1 MVKRKSLDDTDP
13 ECGKGIPFPIQTF
26 LWRQTSAF
34 LRPKLG
40 KQYEASCVSFE
51 RVLVENKLHGLSP
64 ALSEAI
70 QSISRWELVQAAL
83 PHVLHCT
90 AILLSNRNKL
100 GHQDKLGVAETKL
113 LHTLHWMLLEAAQ
126 ECNHE
131 PSLGHGWSGG
141 SSSSA
146 FLQPLGMGNQGSP
159 PGRVGQSCPG
169 SGTGSGSGVPRRSGS
184 LEEDEHARNKL
195 FHKSMA
201 TVELFVFLFAPLI
214 HRIKESDLTFRLASG
229 LVLWQPMWEHRQPDV
244 PAFSALIKPVR
255 NIVTAKRNSP
265 VNNQCSPCGSSNQGQ
280 MGFQVV
286 CETAQSDSSSP
297 GAGEQSCRRGN
308 SVERGGP
315 SRPQAPPHDKGVSKK
330 KTSAPV
336 GIPFSLAQRARYAT
350 YFDVAV
356 LRCLLQPHWT
366 EEGVHW
372 ALMFYL
378 QRLRQ
383 ILEERPERPP
393 EPLIPPLPR
402 PRSSSMVAATP
413 SLVNTHKTQDMSLK
427 SNEEAKSLSSET
439 FSKVSMTN
447 LRRPAVPDLSSDLGM
462 NLFKKF
468 KNRREDRE
476 RKGSIPFHHTGKKR
490 QRRMGVP
497 FLLHDDHLDVSPTR
511 STFSFG
517 SFSGVGDDRRAL
529 ERGGWQAT
537 IMGKF
542 TRRGSSDTAADA
554 DSLSVKHSHSH
565 HSLLRD
571 LPDHSNSHS
580 DNTVHAKGDVR
591 SQISTITMATFN
603 TTVAS
608 FNVGYAD
615 FFTEHM
621 KKLCNPVSIPEIP
634 TEPLACANLPRSFT
648 DSCINYSCLEE
659 GDSIEG
665 TNNFILKNGMLDL
678 TAILRALYAVL
689 THDISSRICDVS
701 LNIIDCLLQLGV
713 VPGMGKKLTKPKDKE
728 NDEMRLP
735 KEGANQSLGGA
746 QGGVSGGC
754 MGAAPGGGGG
764 DGGGGSGGSGGGSGG
779 SGGGSRDDVTENKK
793 KDGKDDGSLLS
804 THRLALTMLIKIV
817 KSLGCAYGCGEGH
830 RGLSGDRLRMQAQNC
845 LTNLYKLDKVQ
856 FRQTMRDYVNKD
868 SLNNIVDFLHAL
880 LGFCMEPVTDKYGS
894 AGERSRREKKRNLDK
909 AGFGNNFTTGDNK
922 SLAQNMEAVVVGCM
936 FKSLITRC
944 ASTTHEL
951 HSPENL
957 GLYCDIRQLV
967 QFIKE
972 SHGNVFRR
980 VALSALLDSAEKL
993 ATAKKPE
1000 EKEEIVIIKQTMPR
1014 RSEVGVSGEK
1024 GAQPSTAAD
1033 ECRSCI
1039 SSRPPQTPEHDDQ
1052 IPGALLGRKDFWR
1065 KMFKSQSA
1073 ASDTSSQSEQD
1084 TSECTTAH
1092 SGTTTDRRSRSRSRR
1107 ISLRKKLKL
1116 PIGNWLKRSSL
1127 SGLTDGV
1134 EDLLD
1139 ISSVDRLSFIRQSSK
1154 VKFTSNVKLSEVGGV
1169 EYGRDEEENFFKRL
1183 GKWRSGRRNPSKL
1196 HHTEEKDGPQGFQER
1211 LAASQE
1217 AMKNKN
1223 VVNLGAIRQG
1233 MKRFQFLLNCCEP
1246 GTIPDASILAAAL
1259 DLEAPV
1265 VARASL
1271 FLECA
1276 RFVHRCNRGNWPEWM
1291 KGHHVNITKRGLSR
1305 GRSPIVGNKRNQKLQ
1320 WNAAKHFCQWGDAIG
1335 TRLSELCHSDSESP
1349 ANILGFIYDE
1359 ETKRRMRKEDEEE
1372 DFLDDNTVNPTK
1384 CGCPFALKMAAC
1396 QLLLEITTFLRE
1408 TFPCLPRPRT
1418 EPQVDLD
1425 SGRLRL
1431 NPELGRHRYE
1441 RKISF
1446 AGILDDEDGHDSLNS
1461 SSHTLKSDTPSD
1473 EKKVQEPLAPI
1484 RKIRIGGSRLL
1495 QIKGARSFKVKKGG
1509 SLSSIRRAG
1518 SLKSTKMPRQDSES
1532 ENDEGLLSQSRD
1544 TVTDIGSPWSTSE
1557 PSIEPEGSGGTGGPE
1572 DNYHRNMSWLHIM
1585 ILLCNQQ
1592 SFICTHVEFC
1602 HPRCYQHHSRSCARL
1617 VRAVKLLYGETVDSL
1632 REDRAG
1638 NVSGRAKRNKEC
1650 SDKSSLRTPSMKRR
1664 PTDSNAD
1671 GKKDTG
1677 MLKYIRNQV
1686 MSLAP
1691 APLSLLI
1698 KAAPILTEDMYG
1710 DVQPA
1715 AWELLLSVDEHMA
1728 AAAAAMFL
1736 LCAVKVPDAVT
1747 EMMMA
1752 EFQHAEASQRIN
1764 SVFKFYTLW
1773 RFRYQVWPRME
1784 EGAQQIFK
1792 IPPPSINFT
1801 LPSPILGMPCV
1812 PMFDPPWVPSNTGSV
1827 QDPINEDNSKS
1838 FSARAVSRSHQR
1850 AEHILKNLQ
1859 QEEEKRRLGREAS
1872 IITAI
1877 PVAQEA
1883 CYEPTCGP
1891 PPEQEEEE
1899 EAVNLASRRMSV
1911 TPSCASS
1918 NSHRNYSFRRGS
1930 VWSVRSVAS
1939 AEDEENATE
1948 HTPTHHMLQPPQAV
1962 FPACICAA
1970 VLPIVHLMEDGEVRE
1985 DGVAVSAVAQQILW
1999 NCLIEDP
2006 ALVLRHFLEK
2016 LTVSN
2021 RQDELMYMLRKLL
2034 MNIGDLPAQ
2043 TSHILF
2049 NYLVGLIMYF
2059 VRTPCEWGMD
2069 AISATLTFLWEVVGY
2084 VEGLFFKDLKQTMK
2098 KEQCEVKL
2106 LVTASMPGTKTLVV
2120 HGQNE
2125 CDIPTQLPVH
2135 EDTQFEALLKECLE
2149 FFNIPEARSAHYF
2162 LMDKRWNLI
2171 HYSKTF
2177 VRDIYPFRRS
2187 VSPQLNLVHMLPEKG
2202 QELIQK
2208 QVFSRKLEEVGR
2220 VLFLISLT
2228 QNMPAVHKQSHV
2240 SLLQED
2246 LLRLPSFP
2254 RTAIDGEFS
2263 LFSEPQ
2269 GKELFGLDTLH
2280 KVLWIK
2286 LLEEMFLGMPSE
2298 YPWGDEIM
2306 LFLNVFNG
2314 ALLLHPEDSSLLR
2327 QYTATAINTAV
2338 HFNHLFSLSGYQW
2351 ILPTMLQ
2358 AYADYES
2365 NPLLRQGIEFCCRQF
2380 YILHRKPFILQLFA
2394 SVAPLLEFTTS
2405 TSTGLSKGVSAQCL
2419 FDLLV
2424 SLEGETLDA
2433 LDALELVKAEKP
2445 LRSLD
2450 FCYGNEDLAFS
2461 ITESIKL
2468 CVTVV
2473 AYAPESFRSL
2483 QMLMVLE
2490 ALVPCFLQKLK
2501 SNTMTMES
2509 ASAARDEIAAIA
2521 ALATSLQAL
2530 LYSSETLTRPMTAP
2544 QLSRCDQGHKG
2555 ATTANHAMSG
2565 GPNTSRLVSNIRDN
2579 LHLLEEG
2586 QGMPREELDERIAR
2600 EEFRRPRE
2608 SLLNIC
2614 TEFYKHC
2621 GPRLKILQ
2629 NVAGEPRVTAL
2640 ELLDIKSHM
2649 RLAEIA
2655 HALLKLAPYDTLTME
2670 SRGLRRYITEMLP
2683 ITDWSAETVRPALIL
2698 ILKRLDRMF
2707 NKIHKM
2713 PTLRCARPQALC
2725 TRSVAALRAL
2735 YSFTTVPLLW
2745 RNSGVKSSSCLPV
2758 SSLAGHATPW
2768 GVSLFLSPVSAAA
2781 SLGMCAP
2788 ACVCPSDLDVVCL
2801 RRTAKV
2807 VRLLLLALLIDVFVS
2822 SSVSAFTRQPIISF
2836 LPHLRSLINVC
2847 VNLVMGVVGPS
2858 SVADGLPLL
2867 HLSPYLSPPLPFS
2880 TAVVRLVALQIQ
2892 ALKDDF
2898 PLSHVISPFTNQE
2911 RREGMLLNLL
2921 IPFVLTVGSGSK
2933 GQSPGT
2939 QDSPHLEQP
2948 EHVQDQELHAGC
2960 LPAHCSTPGD
2970 QGKDLRR
2977 EGLAESTS
2985 QAAYLALKVVLVC
2998 FERQLGNQWYRLSLQ
3013 VKEMALRKVGG
3024 LAFWDFIDFIV
3035 RTRIPIFVLL
3045 RPYIQC
3051 KLLTQPADSQ
3061 EEITARHHIAD
3072 QLERRFI
3079 PRPLCKSSLFA
3090 EFNNELK
3097 ILKEAVHS
3105 GSAYQGKTSISTVG
3119 TSTSAYRLSLATMS
3133 RSNTGTGTVWE
3144 QESQPSRQP
3153 SQDTL
3158 SRTDEDEE
3166 PEQEENDSIS
3176 IPSVVSEHEAFLPR
3190 IISQRRFSS
3199 YATGNASAQSEPG
3212 TRSTMLPSQSEP
3224 NVLDESQGL
3233 EEGNLSR
3240 VASVQS
3246 EPGQQNLLLQP
3257 PLGRNR
3263 GLRQLR
3269 RPLLSIPKNEPRGAG
3284 RSGARLSA
3292 TRRSI
3297 QPKNKI
3303 LATHG
3308 GDQKRVVTF
3317 TETQQEA
3324 QTKPPVPA
3332 GADAQPEVRKASPAP
3347 PSTPPASSGASFSA
3361 TVKADLHSP
3370 SRKQLSISTE
3380 SKEKREQWSLRSS
3393 LSPRGSISR
3402 GSTPTPP
3409 SRSCSPVPPPHPI
3422 SRTCSPLPPPP
3433 LPILGIHPCANFPQQ
3448 GASSCSTPES
3458 PEDLDTTALLGRNTD
3473 TLLHISEDNGGTENP
3488 LLVPLLVPLLSPRHS
3503 PALPSRRSPLP
3514 LSPVDLDLDESHV

>member
-1 MVKRKSLDDTDP
+1 MVKRKSLDDNEQ

-90 AILLSNRNKL
+90 SILLSNRNKL

-113 LHTLHWMLLEAAQ
+113 LHTLHWMLLDAAQ

-146 FLQPLGMGNQGSP
+146 FLQPVGNQGSS
-159 PGRVGQSCPG
+159 PGGPG
-169 SGTGSGSGVPRRSGS
+169 SCSGSALGSSGPQHS
-184 LEEDEHARNKL
+184 SSLLEEDEHARTKL

-229 LVLWQPMWEHRQPDV
+229 LVIWQPMWEHRQPDI
-244 PAFSALIKPVR
+244 PAFTALIKPFR
-255 NIVTAKRNSP
+255 NIVMAKRNSP
-265 VNNQCSPCGSSNQGQ
+265 GNNQCSPCGSANPGPT
-280 MGFQVV
+280 GFQVV
-286 CETAQSDSSSP
+286 CEASQSDSSSP
-297 GAGEQSCRRGN
+297 ATGEQSCRRAN
-308 SVERGGP
+308 SVETGGP
-315 SRPQAPPHDKGVSKK
+315 SQQPIKGPSKK
-330 KTSAPV
+330 KTSAPAGLPV
-336 GIPFSLAQRARYAT
+336 SLAQRARYAT

-366 EEGVHW
+366 EEGMHW
-372 ALMFYL
+372 ALMYYL

-383 ILEERPERPP
+383 ILEERPEYIP
-393 EPLIPPLPR
+393 EPLVSPLPR

-427 SNEEAKSLSSET
+427 CNEEEKSLSTET
-439 FSKVSMTN
+439 FAKVSMTN
-447 LRRPAVPDLSSDLGM
+447 LRRQAVPDLSSDLGM
-462 NLFKKF
+462 NIFKKF

-476 RKGSIPFHHTGKKR
+476 RKGSIPFHPTGKKR
-490 QRRMGVP
+490 QRRIGVP
-497 FLLHDDHLDVSPTR
+497 FLLHEDHLDVSPTR

-517 SFSGVGDDRRAL
+517 SFSGLGDERRGLDRS
-529 ERGGWQAT
+529 GWQAT

-542 TRRGSSDTAADA
+542 TRRGSTDTAADA
-554 DSLSVKHSHSH
+554 DSLSAKHSHSH
-565 HSLLRD
+565 HSLIRET
-571 LPDHSNSHS
+571 PDHSNSHS
-580 DNTVHAKGDVR
+580 ETIVKEVR
-591 SQISTITMATFN
+591 SQISTITMAAFN

-621 KKLCNPVSIPEIP
+621 KKLCNPVAVPEIP
-634 TEPLACANLPRSFT
+634 VEPLACANLPRSFT

-659 GDSIEG
+659 GENIEG
-665 TNNFILKNGMLDL
+665 TNNFVLKNGMLDL
-678 TAILRALYAVL
+678 TAVLQALYAVL
-689 THDISSRICDVS
+689 SHDISSRVCDVA

-713 VPGMGKKLTKPKDKE
+713 VPGMGKKLSKPDNKE
-728 NDEMRLP
+728 NQEAQAKDPVGQGL
-735 KEGANQSLGGA
+735 GGGA
-746 QGGVSGGC
+746 QGGGSITGLGG
-754 MGAAPGGGGG
+754 GGNGGG
-764 DGGGGSGGSGGGSGG
+764 DGGGGGSGGGSGQG
-779 SGGGSRDDVTENKK
+779 SKDDVKNNKDNDK
-793 KDGKDDGSLLS
+793 KEDGSIIS

-845 LTNLYKLDKVQ
+845 LTSLYKLDKLQ
-856 FRQTMRDYVNKD
+856 FRQTMREYVSKD

-880 LGFCMEPVTDKYGS
+880 LGFCMEPITDKNGS
-894 AGERSRREKKRNLDK
+894 AGERSRRAKKRNIDK
-909 AGFGNNFTTGDNK
+909 AGFGNNFATGDNK

-951 HSPENL
+951 HSSENL

-972 SHGNVFRR
+972 AHGNVFRR
-980 VALSALLDSAEKL
+980 VALSALLDSAEKV
-993 ATAKKPE
+993 TTTKKPE
-1000 EKEEIVIIKQTMPR
+1000 EREEPKLPGPK

-1024 GAQPSTAAD
+1024 GQVSNAAD
-1033 ECRSCI
+1033 ECRSYI
-1039 SSRPPQTPEHDDQ
+1039 SSRPPQTPEHEEPV
-1052 IPGALLGRKDFWR
+1052 PGTLLGRKDFWR

-1092 SGTTTDRRSRSRSRR
+1092 SGTTTERRSRSRSRR

-1154 VKFTSNVKLSEVGGV
+1154 VKFTSAVKLAEGV
-1169 EYGRDEEENFFKRL
+1169 AAGPEYGREEEENFFKRL

-1196 HHTEEKDGPQGFQER
+1196 HHTEEKDGPHGFQEC

-1291 KGHHVNITKRGLSR
+1291 KGHHVNITKKGLSR

-1320 WNAAKHFCQWGDAIG
+1320 WNAAKHFCQWGDAIS
-1335 TRLSELCHSDSESP
+1335 TRLTELCHLDSESP
-1349 ANILGFIYDE
+1349 ANILGYIYNED
-1359 ETKRRMRKEDEEE
+1359 TKRRMRKEDEEE
-1372 DFLDDNTVNPTK
+1372 DYLEDNTVNPTK

-1418 EPQVDLD
+1418 EPLVDLD
-1425 SGRLRL
+1425 SCRLRL
-1431 NPELGRHRYE
+1431 DPEFGRHRYE

-1461 SSHTLKSDTPSD
+1461 SSHTLKSDITCE
-1473 EKKVQEPLAPI
+1473 EKKPPEPQAPI

-1495 QIKGARSFKVKKGG
+1495 QIKGARSFRVKKGG

-1518 SLKSTKMPRQDSES
+1518 SLKSTKLTRQDSES
-1532 ENDEGLLSQSRD
+1532 ENEDGLLSQTQSRD
-1544 TVTDIGSPWSTSE
+1544 TVTDIGSPFSTSE
-1557 PSIEPEGSGGTGGPE
+1557 PSIEPEGHSSGGAE
-1572 DNYHRNMSWLHIM
+1572 DNYHRNMSWLQIM
-1585 ILLCNQQ
+1585 ILLCSQQ
-1592 SFICTHVEFC
+1592 SFICTHIDFC
-1602 HPRCYQHHSRSCARL
+1602 HPHCYQHHSRSCARL
-1617 VRAVKLLYGETVDSL
+1617 VRAIKLVYGETVDSL
-1632 REDRAG
+1632 REDSASSG
-1638 NVSGRAKRNKEC
+1638 IIGGRAKKNKEC
-1650 SDKSSLRTPSMKRR
+1650 SDKSCLRTPSVKRR
-1664 PTDSNAD
+1664 PTDSNME

-1686 MSLAP
+1686 MSLSP

-1698 KAAPILTEDMYG
+1698 KAAPILTDDMYG
-1710 DVQPA
+1710 DIQPA

-1736 LCAVKVPDAVT
+1736 LCAVKIPDAVT

-1752 EFQHAEASQRIN
+1752 EFQHQEACQRIN
-1764 SVFKFYTLW
+1764 SVLKFYTLW

-1812 PMFDPPWVPSNTGSV
+1812 PIFDPPWVPQNTGSV
-1827 QDPINEDNSKS
+1827 QDPINEDQSKS

-1877 PVAQEA
+1877 PMAQEA
-1883 CYEPTCGP
+1883 CYEPTCSP

-1899 EAVNLASRRMSV
+1899 EVVNLASRRLSV
-1911 TPSCASS
+1911 SPSCASS

-1930 VWSVRSVAS
+1930 LWSVRSLAS
-1939 AEDEENATE
+1939 ADDEENTAD
-1948 HTPTHHMLQPPQAV
+1948 HTPTHHMIQPPQAV

-1970 VLPIVHLMEDGEVRE
+1970 VLPIVHLMEDGDVRE

-2034 MNIGDLPAQ
+2034 LNIGDLPAQ

-2171 HYSKTF
+2171 HYSKTY

-2228 QNMPAVHKQSHV
+2228 QHMPAIHKQSHV

-2254 RTAIDGEFS
+2254 RTAIDAEFS
-2263 LFSEPQ
+2263 LFNEPQ

-2280 KVLWIK
+2280 KLLWIK

-2298 YPWGDEIM
+2298 YPWGDEMM

-2358 AYADYES
+2358 VYADYES

-2424 SLEGETLDA
+2424 SLEGETQDA

-2461 ITESIKL
+2461 ISEAIKL

-2501 SNTMTMES
+2501 SNTATMES

-2544 QLSRCDQGHKG
+2544 QMSRCDQGHKG

-2565 GPNTSRLVSNIRDN
+2565 GVNTRDN

-2586 QGMPREELDERIAR
+2586 QGMPREELDERLAR

-2670 SRGLRRYITEMLP
+2670 SRGLRRYIMEMLP
-2683 ITDWSAETVRPALIL
+2683 ITDWSSEAVRPALIL

-2725 TRSVAALRAL
+2725 SRRQVEWEAA
-2735 YSFTTVPLLW
+2735 
-2745 RNSGVKSSSCLPV
+2745 
-2758 SSLAGHATPW
+2758 SSLIEGI
-2768 GVSLFLSPVSAAA
+2768 
-2781 SLGMCAP
+2781 
-2788 ACVCPSDLDVVCL
+2788 CL
-2801 RRTAKV
+2801 T
-2807 VRLLLLALLIDVFVS
+2807 LQ
-2822 SSVSAFTRQPIISF
+2822 RQPIISF

-2892 ALKDDF
+2892 ALKEDF

-2933 GQSPGT
+2933 
-2939 QDSPHLEQP
+2939 DSPHLEQP
-2948 EHVQDQELHAGC
+2948 EIFLLLQTVINILLPPRIISTSRTKNFMLDAS
-2960 LPAHCSTPGD
+2960 PAHCSTPGD
-2970 QGKDLRR
+2970 TGKDLRR

-2998 FERQLGNQWYRLSLQ
+2998 FERSLGNQWYRLSLQ
-3013 VKEMALRKVGG
+3013 VKEMAVRKVGG

-3045 RPYIQC
+3045 RPFIQC

-3144 QESQPSRQP
+3144 QDSQPSRQP

-3158 SRTDEDEE
+3158 SRTDEDD
-3166 PEQEENDSIS
+3166 EENDSMS
-3176 IPSVVSEHEAFLPR
+3176 IPSVVSEHEASLPR
-3190 IISQRRFSS
+3190 AISERRFSS
-3199 YATGNASAQSEPG
+3199 HATGLATSQSEGPR
-3212 TRSTMLPSQSEP
+3212 TTMLPSHSEP

-3233 EEGNLSR
+3233 LQEGNLSR

-3246 EPGQQNLLLQP
+3246 EPGQQNLLMQP
-3257 PLGRNR
+3257 PLGRKR

-3269 RPLLSIPKNEPRGAG
+3269 RPLLSIPKTEPRG
-3284 RSGARLSA
+3284 RSGARLST

-3297 QPKNKI
+3297 QPKNKP
-3303 LATHG
+3303 LETLLDCEAH
-3308 GDQKRVVTF
+3308 GDQKRSVTF
-3317 TETQQEA
+3317 TEHQGPQA
-3324 QTKPPVPA
+3324 SAGVNKPPT
-3332 GADAQPEVRKASPAP
+3332 
-3347 PSTPPASSGASFSA
+3347 PSTFNPPPESSRESPGPSRSPTLEVPSSSSSSSSSA
-3361 TVKADLHSP
+3361 TITADLHRP
-3370 SRKQLSISTE
+3370 IITQVPQALS
-3380 SKEKREQWSLRSS
+3380 SKEKREQWGLRSS
-3393 LSPRGSISR
+3393 LSPPPCASR
-3402 GSTPTPP
+3402 PTTPSLP
-3409 SRSCSPVPPPHPI
+3409 
-3422 SRTCSPLPPPP
+3422 SRTCSPMSLSRNCSPLPLSRTSSPLPPALPILASAPAPGPPLAPPLPPTPLLVPPP
-3433 LPILGIHPCANFPQQ
+3433 LG
-3448 GASSCSTPES
+3448 SSRIRES
-3458 PEDLDTTALLGRNTD
+3458 PQDEDTTALLPRSD
-3473 TLLHISEDNGGTENP
+3473 ALLHLGEDGGTENP
-3488 LLVPLLVPLLSPRHS
+3488 LLAPLLPPPSPRRS
-3503 PALPSRRSPLP
+3503 PRRLPLP

>member
-1 MVKRKSLDDTDP
+1 MVKRKSLDDSDQ
-13 ECGKGIPFPIQTF
+13 ENCRGVPFPIQTF

-64 ALSEAI
+64 ALTEAI

-126 ECNHE
+126 ECHQE
-131 PSLGHGWSGG
+131 PGLGHGWSGG
-141 SSSSA
+141 SSGSSSA
-146 FLQPLGMGNQGSP
+146 YLQPMGNQGLTDHN
-159 PGRVGQSCPG
+159 G
-169 SGTGSGSGVPRRSGS
+169 STT
-184 LEEDEHARNKL
+184 EENEYARAKL
-195 FHKSMA
+195 YHKNMA

-214 HRIKESDLTFRLASG
+214 NRIKESDLTFRLAGG
-229 LVLWQPMWEHRQPDV
+229 LVIWQPMWEHRQPDV
-244 PAFSALIKPVR
+244 PAFSALVKPMR
-255 NIVTAKRNSP
+255 NIVTGQISCINII
-265 VNNQCSPCGSSNQGQ
+265 VQLGSCDFLFYL
-280 MGFQVV
+280 GFQVV
-286 CETAQSDSSSP
+286 CESDQPDSPSPSVTGQS
-297 GAGEQSCRRGN
+297 GAC
-308 SVERGGP
+308 
-315 SRPQAPPHDKGVSKK
+315 
-330 KTSAPV
+330 T
-336 GIPFSLAQRARYAT
+336 RYAT

-356 LRCLLQPHWT
+356 LRCLMQPHWT

-372 ALMFYL
+372 ALIYYL

-383 ILEERPERPP
+383 ILQEKPERPP

-413 SLVNTHKTQDMSLK
+413 SLVNTHKTQDMTLK
-427 SNEEAKSLSSET
+427 CNEESRSLSSET
-439 FSKVSMTN
+439 FSKVSVTN
-447 LRRPAVPDLSSDLGM
+447 LRRPAVPDLSIEMGM
-462 NLFKKF
+462 NIFKKF

-497 FLLHDDHLDVSPTR
+497 FLMHEDHLDVSPTR

-517 SFSGVGDDRRAL
+517 SFSGLGDDRRTL
-529 ERGGWQAT
+529 DRGGWPST
-537 IMGKF
+537 IMGKL
-542 TRRGSSDTAADA
+542 TRRGSSDTAGDV
-554 DSLSVKHSHSH
+554 DSLGAKHFHSH
-565 HSLLRD
+565 HN
-571 LPDHSNSHS
+571 LPEHSNSHS
-580 DNTVHAKGDVR
+580 DNTIKEVR

-608 FNVGYAD
+608 FNVGYTD
-615 FFTEHM
+615 FFTEHI
-621 KKLCNPVSIPEIP
+621 KKLCNPIPIPEMP
-634 TEPLACANLPRSFT
+634 CEPLACSNLPRSLT
-648 DSCINYSCLEE
+648 DSCINYTSLE
-659 GDSIEG
+659 DRDTIEG

-678 TAILRALYAVL
+678 MAVLRALYSVL
-689 THDISSRICDVS
+689 THDISSRICDVA
-701 LNIIDCLLQLGV
+701 LNIIECLLQLGV
-713 VPGMGKKLTKPKDKE
+713 VPSVIKKAPKPEDKE
-728 NDEMRLP
+728 VERP
-735 KEGANQSLGGA
+735 KEGASQSVGGA
-746 QGGVSGGC
+746 QGEAAGGT
-754 MGAAPGGGGG
+754 GAAPNGGGGG
-764 DGGGGSGGSGGGSGG
+764 DGGGGGG
-779 SGGGSRDDVTENKK
+779 ENT
-793 KDGKDDGSLLS
+793 SLS

-830 RGLSGDRLRMQAQNC
+830 RGLSGDRLRMQVNICAQNC
-845 LTNLYKLDKVQ
+845 LTTLYKLDKVQ
-856 FRQTMRDYVNKD
+856 FRQTMKEYVNKD

-880 LGFCMEPVTDKYGS
+880 LGFCMEPITD
-894 AGERSRREKKRNLDK
+894 NK
-909 AGFGNNFTTGDNK
+909 AGFGNNFTTGGDK
-922 SLAQNMEAVVVGCM
+922 SLVHSMETVVVGCM

-951 HSPENL
+951 HSSENL

-993 ATAKKPE
+993 NTTKKTD
-1000 EKEEIVIIKQTMPR
+1000 EKEETKPSSTSMLICVYLFLSI
-1014 RSEVGVSGEK
+1014 SEE
-1024 GAQPSTAAD
+1024 
-1033 ECRSCI
+1033 
-1039 SSRPPQTPEHDDQ
+1039 Q

-1127 SGLTDGV
+1127 SGLADGV

-1154 VKFTSNVKLSEVGGV
+1154 VKFTSAVKLSEGSAI
-1169 EYGRDEEENFFKRL
+1169 EYGREEEENFFKRL
-1183 GKWRSGRRNPSKL
+1183 GC
-1196 HHTEEKDGPQGFQER
+1196 HGFQER

-1223 VVNLGAIRQG
+1223 IVNLGAIRQG

-1305 GRSPIVGNKRNQKLQ
+1305 GRSPVAGNKRNTKLQ
-1320 WNAAKHFCQWGDAIG
+1320 WNAAKHFYQWGDAIG
-1335 TRLSELCHSDSESP
+1335 TRLSEICHSDTESP

-1359 ETKRRMRKEDEEE
+1359 ESKRRAKKEDEEE
-1372 DFLDDNTVNPTK
+1372 DYLDDNTVNPTK
-1384 CGCPFALKMAAC
+1384 CGCPFSLKMAAC

-1418 EPQVDLD
+1418 EPLVDLE
-1425 SGRLRL
+1425 SCRLRL
-1431 NPELGRHRYE
+1431 DPELGRHRYE

-1446 AGILDDEDGHDSLNS
+1446 AGILDDEDGHDDSLNS
-1461 SSHTLKSDTPSD
+1461 SSHTLKSDTGCE
-1473 EKKVQEPLAPI
+1473 EKKSS
-1484 RKIRIGGSRLL
+1484 KIRIGGSRLL
-1495 QIKGARSFKVKKGG
+1495 QIKGARSFRVKKGG

-1518 SLKSTKMPRQDSES
+1518 SLKGTKMSRQDSES
-1532 ENDEGLLSQSRD
+1532 ENDAESERLLSQSRD
-1544 TVTDIGSPWSTSE
+1544 TVTDIGSPWSASE
-1557 PSIEPEGSGGTGGPE
+1557 PSIEPEGPGSTGGVE

-1592 SFICTHVEFC
+1592 SFICTHVDFC

-1617 VRAVKLLYGETVDSL
+1617 VRAIKLLYGETVDSL
-1632 REDRAG
+1632 KENSTTG
-1638 NVSGRAKRNKEC
+1638 NISGRAKKSKEC
-1650 SDKSSLRTPSMKRR
+1650 SDKSCLRTPSMKRR
-1664 PTDSNAD
+1664 PTDSSAE

-1686 MSLAP
+1686 MSLSP

-1698 KAAPILTEDMYG
+1698 KAAPILTDDMYG
-1710 DVQPA
+1710 DILPA

-1728 AAAAAMFL
+1728 AAAAALFL
-1736 LCAVKVPDAVT
+1736 LCAVKVPDGVT

-1752 EFQHAEASQRIN
+1752 EFQHQEACQRIN
-1764 SVFKFYTLW
+1764 SILKFYTVW

-1812 PMFDPPWVPSNTGSV
+1812 PIFDPPWVPVNAGTVPDAIS
-1827 QDPINEDNSKS
+1827 EDQFKS

-1850 AEHILKNLQ
+1850 AEHILKNMQ

-1877 PVAQEA
+1877 PIAQEA
-1883 CYEPTCGP
+1883 CYEPTCSP

-1899 EAVNLASRRMSV
+1899 DVVNLTSRRLSV
-1911 TPSCASS
+1911 SPSCASS

-1930 VWSVRSVAS
+1930 VWSVRSVVS
-1939 AEDEENATE
+1939 AEDDENTTE
-1948 HTPTHHMLQPPQAV
+1948 LTPTHHMLQPPQSV
-1962 FPACICAA
+1962 FPPCICAA

-1985 DGVAVSAVAQQILW
+1985 DGVAVCAVAQQVLW

-2034 MNIGDLPAQ
+2034 LNIGDLPAQ

-2069 AISATLTFLWEVVGY
+2069 AISATLTFLWEIVGY

-2149 FFNIPEARSAHYF
+2149 FFNIPEARSANYF

-2171 HYSKTF
+2171 HYAKTY

-2208 QVFSRKLEEVGR
+2208 QVFSRKLEEIGR
-2220 VLFLISLT
+2220 VLFIISLT
-2228 QNMPAVHKQSHV
+2228 QRMPAMHKQSHV
-2240 SLLQED
+2240 SMLQED

-2254 RTAIDGEFS
+2254 RSAIDAEFT
-2263 LFSEPQ
+2263 LFNEPL

-2314 ALLLHPEDSSLLR
+2314 ALLLHPEDSALLR
-2327 QYTATAINTAV
+2327 QYSATAINTAV

-2358 AYADYES
+2358 TYADYES
-2365 NPLLRQGIEFCCRQF
+2365 NPLLRRGIEFCCRQF

-2394 SVAPLLEFTTS
+2394 SVAPLLEFTTR
-2405 TSTGLSKGVSAQCL
+2405 TSTGLSKGVSSQCL

-2424 SLEGETLDA
+2424 SLEGETADS

-2461 ITESIKL
+2461 ISEAIKL

-2473 AYAPESFRSL
+2473 AYAPESYRSL

-2490 ALVPCFLQKLK
+2490 ALVPCYLQKMK
-2501 SNTMTMES
+2501 GNTQTLES

-2530 LYSSETLTRPMTAP
+2530 LYSVEALTRPMTAP
-2544 QLSRCDQGHKG
+2544 QMSRCDQGHKG
-2555 ATTANHAMSG
+2555 ATTANHTMSG
-2565 GPNTSRLVSNIRDN
+2565 GPNTRSGDN

-2586 QGMPREELDERIAR
+2586 QGILREELDERITR

-2655 HALLKLAPYDTLTME
+2655 HSLLKLAPYDTLTME

-2683 ITDWSAETVRPALIL
+2683 ITDWSAEAIRPALIL

-2713 PTLRCARPQALC
+2713 PTLRRQ
-2725 TRSVAALRAL
+2725 VEWEAA
-2735 YSFTTVPLLW
+2735 
-2745 RNSGVKSSSCLPV
+2745 
-2758 SSLAGHATPW
+2758 SSLIEGI
-2768 GVSLFLSPVSAAA
+2768 
-2781 SLGMCAP
+2781 
-2788 ACVCPSDLDVVCL
+2788 CL
-2801 RRTAKV
+2801 T
-2807 VRLLLLALLIDVFVS
+2807 LH
-2822 SSVSAFTRQPIISF
+2822 RQPIISF

-2880 TAVVRLVALQIQ
+2880 TAVVRLVAMQIQ

-2933 GQSPGT
+2933 
-2939 QDSPHLEQP
+2939 DSPHLEQP
-2948 EHVQDQELHAGC
+2948 EVFLLLQTVINILLPPRIISTSRSKNFVLDAS
-2960 LPAHCSTPGD
+2960 PAHCSTPGD
-2970 QGKDLRR
+2970 TGKDLRR

-2998 FERQLGNQWYRLSLQ
+2998 FERQLGNQWYKLSLQ

-3035 RTRIPIFVLL
+3035 RTRIPIFILL
-3045 RPYIQC
+3045 RPFIQC
-3051 KLLTQPADSQ
+3051 KLLTQPAESQ
-3061 EEITARHHIAD
+3061 EEITARHHIAE

-3079 PRPLCKSSLFA
+3079 PRSLCKSSLFA
-3090 EFNNELK
+3090 EFSNELK

-3158 SRTDEDEE
+3158 SRTDEEE
-3166 PEQEENDSIS
+3166 EENDSIS
-3176 IPSVVSEHEAFLPR
+3176 VPSVVSEHEAFLPR
-3190 IISQRRFSS
+3190 LISQRRFSS
-3199 YATGNASAQSEPG
+3199 HATGSAATQPEPG
-3212 TRSTMLPSQSEP
+3212 MSTMLPSHSEP
-3224 NVLDESQGL
+3224 NVLDESQGLL

-3246 EPGQQNLLLQP
+3246 EPGQQNLLIQP
-3257 PLGRNR
+3257 PLGRKR

-3269 RPLLSIPKNEPRGAG
+3269 RPLLSIQRVQDESRG
-3284 RSGARLSA
+3284 RQGARLST
-3292 TRRSI
+3292 TRRTI
-3297 QPKNKI
+3297 QPK
-3303 LATHG
+3303 THS
-3308 GDQKRVVTF
+3308 DQKRSVTF
-3317 TETQQEA
+3317 TETQQEL
-3324 QTKPPVPA
+3324 A
-3332 GADAQPEVRKASPAP
+3332 GRSPTAT
-3347 PSTPPASSGASFSA
+3347 PSTSSSLPGVTEVGKLSHAPSA
-3361 TVKADLHSP
+3361 TSESSSP
-3370 SRKQLSISTE
+3370 SIKTTHST
-3380 SKEKREQWSLRSS
+3380 
-3393 LSPRGSISR
+3393 SR
-3402 GSTPTPP
+3402 A
-3409 SRSCSPVPPPHPI
+3409 
-3422 SRTCSPLPPPP
+3422 CSPLPPP
-3433 LPILGIHPCANFPQQ
+3433 LPIL
-3448 GASSCSTPES
+3448 STPSRLAPTQIRES
-3458 PEDLDTTALLGRNTD
+3458 PEDEETTGLLQNTD
-3473 TLLHISEDNGGTENP
+3473 TSPSVGEDRGTENP
-3488 LLVPLLVPLLSPRHS
+3488 LLTSLLTPH
-3503 PALPSRRSPLP
+3503 ALSPLP

>member
-1 MVKRKSLDDTDP
+1 MVKRKSLDDNEP

-90 AILLSNRNKL
+90 SILLSNRNRL

-113 LHTLHWMLLEAAQ
+113 LHTLHWMLLDAAQ

-146 FLQPLGMGNQGSP
+146 FLQPVGNQGSS
-159 PGRVGQSCPG
+159 PGAPG
-169 SGTGSGSGVPRRSGS
+169 SCSGSVLGGSGPQHSGS
-184 LEEDEHARNKL
+184 LLEEDEHARTKL

-201 TVELFVFLFAPLI
+201 TVELFVFLYAPLI

-229 LVLWQPMWEHRQPDV
+229 LVIWQPMWEHRQPDI
-244 PAFSALIKPVR
+244 PAFTALIKPVR
-255 NIVTAKRNSP
+255 NVVTAKRNSP
-265 VNNQCSPCGSSNQGQ
+265 VNNQCSPCGSGNPGP

-286 CETAQSDSSSP
+286 CEATQSDSSSP
-297 GAGEQSCRRGN
+297 AAGERRCRRGN
-308 SVERGGP
+308 SVEKGGP
-315 SRPQAPPHDKGVSKK
+315 SQQPPPGKGPSKK
-330 KTSAPV
+330 KTSAPA
-336 GIPFSLAQRARYAT
+336 GLPTSLAQRARYAT

-372 ALMFYL
+372 ALMYYL

-383 ILEERPERPP
+383 ILEERPERTP
-393 EPLIPPLPR
+393 EPLVTPLPR

-427 SNEEAKSLSSET
+427 CNEEEKSLSTET
-439 FSKVSMTN
+439 FTKVSLTN
-447 LRRPAVPDLSSDLGM
+447 LRRQAVPDLSSDLGM
-462 NLFKKF
+462 NIFKKF

-476 RKGSIPFHHTGKKR
+476 RKGSIPFHYTGKKR
-490 QRRMGVP
+490 QRRMGIP
-497 FLLHDDHLDVSPTR
+497 FLLHEDHLDVSPTR

-517 SFSGVGDDRRAL
+517 SFSGLGDDRRAL

-537 IMGKF
+537 IMGRQSETVHNHNRLHVPSLQYCLLSPKLPLGKF
-542 TRRGSSDTAADA
+542 TRRGSTDTAADA
-554 DSLSVKHSHSH
+554 DSLSAKHSHSH

-571 LPDHSNSHS
+571 IPDHSNSHS
-580 DNTVHAKGDVR
+580 DNTVREVR
-591 SQISTITMATFN
+591 SQISTITMAAFN

-621 KKLCNPVSIPEIP
+621 KKLCNPVTVPEIP
-634 TEPLACANLPRSFT
+634 AEPLACANLPRSFT
-648 DSCINYSCLEE
+648 DSCINYSFLEE
-659 GDSIEG
+659 GENIEG
-665 TNNFILKNGMLDL
+665 TNNFVLKNGMLDL
-678 TAILRALYAVL
+678 TAVLRALYAVL
-689 THDISSRICDVS
+689 SHDISSRICDVS
-701 LNIIDCLLQLGV
+701 LNIIDFLLQLGV
-713 VPGMGKKLTKPKDKE
+713 VPGMGKKLSKPDNKE
-728 NDEMRLP
+728 NQEARVKDTAAQGL
-735 KEGANQSLGGA
+735 GGGA
-746 QGGVSGGC
+746 QGSGAVP
-754 MGAAPGGGGG
+754 GAGAGGGG
-764 DGGGGSGGSGGGSGG
+764 DGGGGGGGGGGGSGGGSGQGSKDDVKNNKDNDKKEEG
-779 SGGGSRDDVTENKK
+779 SGF
-793 KDGKDDGSLLS
+793 S
-804 THRLALTMLIKIV
+804 TPRLALTMLIKIV

-845 LTNLYKLDKVQ
+845 LTSLYKLDKVQ
-856 FRQTMRDYVNKD
+856 FRQTMREYVNKD

-880 LGFCMEPVTDKYGS
+880 LGFCMEPITD
-894 AGERSRREKKRNLDK
+894 NK

-922 SLAQNMEAVVVGCM
+922 SVAQTMEAVVVGCM

-972 SHGNVFRR
+972 AHGNVFRR
-980 VALSALLDSAEKL
+980 VALSALLDSAEKV
-993 ATAKKPE
+993 ATTKKPE
-1000 EKEEIVIIKQTMPR
+1000 EKEETKQPGPR
-1014 RSEVGVSGEK
+1014 RSEAGVSGEK
-1024 GAQPSTAAD
+1024 GQVSSAAD
-1033 ECRSCI
+1033 ECRSYI
-1039 SSRPPQTPEHDDQ
+1039 SSRPPQTPEHDEQ

-1154 VKFTSNVKLSEVGGV
+1154 VKFTSAVKLSEGGV
-1169 EYGRDEEENFFKRL
+1169 AEPEYARDEEENFFKRL
-1183 GKWRSGRRNPSKL
+1183 GP
-1196 HHTEEKDGPQGFQER
+1196 HGFQER

-1349 ANILGFIYDE
+1349 ANILGYIFDE

-1372 DFLDDNTVNPTK
+1372 DYLDDNTVNPTK

-1408 TFPCLPRPRT
+1408 TFPCLPRPRA
-1418 EPQVDLD
+1418 EPLVDLD
-1425 SGRLRL
+1425 SCRMRLD
-1431 NPELGRHRYE
+1431 PDHGRHRYE

-1461 SSHTLKSDTPSD
+1461 SSHTLKSDTTCE
-1473 EKKVQEPLAPI
+1473 EKKPQEVQAPI

-1495 QIKGARSFKVKKGG
+1495 QIKGARSFRIKKGG

-1532 ENDEGLLSQSRD
+1532 ENEEGLLSQTQSRD
-1544 TVTDIGSPWSTSE
+1544 TVTDIGSPFSTSE
-1557 PSIEPEGSGGTGGPE
+1557 PSIEPEGQGSGGAE

-1592 SFICTHVEFC
+1592 SFICTHIDFC

-1617 VRAVKLLYGETVDSL
+1617 VRAIKLVYGETVDSL
-1632 REDRAG
+1632 REDSASSG
-1638 NVSGRAKRNKEC
+1638 NIGARAKKSKEC
-1650 SDKSSLRTPSMKRR
+1650 SDKSCLRTPSMKRR
-1664 PTDSNAD
+1664 PNDTNTE

-1677 MLKYIRNQV
+1677 MLKYIRTQV
-1686 MSLAP
+1686 MSLSP

-1698 KAAPILTEDMYG
+1698 KAAPILTDDMYG
-1710 DVQPA
+1710 DIQPA

-1752 EFQHAEASQRIN
+1752 EFQHQEACQRIN
-1764 SVFKFYTLW
+1764 SILKFYTLW

-1812 PMFDPPWVPSNTGSV
+1812 PIFDPPWVPQNTGSV
-1827 QDPINEDNSKS
+1827 QDPINEDQSKS

-1877 PVAQEA
+1877 PVAQES
-1883 CYEPTCGP
+1883 CYEPTCSP
-1891 PPEQEEEE
+1891 PPEQEEEAE
-1899 EAVNLASRRMSV
+1899 EVVNLASRRLSV
-1911 TPSCASS
+1911 SPSCASS

-1930 VWSVRSVAS
+1930 VWSVRSLAS
-1939 AEDEENATE
+1939 AEDEENTTE

-2034 MNIGDLPAQ
+2034 LNIGDLPAQ

-2171 HYSKTF
+2171 HYSKTY

-2228 QNMPAVHKQSHV
+2228 QHMPAVHKQSHV

-2254 RTAIDGEFS
+2254 RTAIDAEFS
-2263 LFSEPQ
+2263 LVNEPQ

-2298 YPWGDEIM
+2298 YPWGDEMM

-2314 ALLLHPEDSSLLR
+2314 ALLLHPEDSALLR

-2358 AYADYES
+2358 VYADYES
-2365 NPLLRQGIEFCCRQF
+2365 DPLLRQGIEFCCRQF
-2380 YILHRKPFILQLFA
+2380 YILHRKPFTLQLFA

-2424 SLEGETLDA
+2424 SLEGETQDA

-2461 ITESIKL
+2461 ISEAIKL

-2490 ALVPCFLQKLK
+2490 ALVPCHLQKLK
-2501 SNTMTMES
+2501 SNTITMES

-2544 QLSRCDQGHKG
+2544 QMSRCDQGHKG
-2555 ATTANHAMSG
+2555 GTTANHAMSG
-2565 GPNTSRLVSNIRDN
+2565 GVNTRDN

-2586 QGMPREELDERIAR
+2586 QGMPREELDERNAR

-2670 SRGLRRYITEMLP
+2670 SRGLRRYIMEMLP
-2683 ITDWSAETVRPALIL
+2683 ITDWSSEAVRPALIL

-2725 TRSVAALRAL
+2725 TRRQVE
-2735 YSFTTVPLLW
+2735 W
-2745 RNSGVKSSSCLPV
+2745 E
-2758 SSLAGHATPW
+2758 
-2768 GVSLFLSPVSAAA
+2768 AA
-2781 SLGMCAP
+2781 SNLIEGI
-2788 ACVCPSDLDVVCL
+2788 CL
-2801 RRTAKV
+2801 T
-2807 VRLLLLALLIDVFVS
+2807 LQ
-2822 SSVSAFTRQPIISF
+2822 RQPIISF

-2892 ALKDDF
+2892 ALKEDF

-2933 GQSPGT
+2933 
-2939 QDSPHLEQP
+2939 DSPHLEQP
-2948 EHVQDQELHAGC
+2948 EVFLLLQTVINILLPPRIISTSRTKNFMLDAS
-2960 LPAHCSTPGD
+2960 PAHCSTPGD
-2970 QGKDLRR
+2970 TGKDLRR

-2998 FERQLGNQWYRLSLQ
+2998 FERSLGNQWYRLSLQ

-3045 RPYIQC
+3045 RPFIQC

-3144 QESQPSRQP
+3144 QDSQPSRQP

-3158 SRTDEDEE
+3158 SRTDEDD
-3166 PEQEENDSIS
+3166 EENDSMS
-3176 IPSVVSEHEAFLPR
+3176 IPSVVSEHEVFLPSM
-3190 IISQRRFSS
+3190 ITQRRFSS
-3199 YATGNASAQSEPG
+3199 HATGSAALQPEAP
-3212 TRSTMLPSQSEP
+3212 RATMLPSHSEP
-3224 NVLDESQGL
+3224 NVLDGSQGL
-3233 EEGNLSR
+3233 LQEGNLSR

-3246 EPGQQNLLLQP
+3246 EPGQQNLLIQP
-3257 PLGRNR
+3257 PLGRKR

-3269 RPLLSIPKNEPRGAG
+3269 RPLLSIPKNEPRG
-3284 RSGARLSA
+3284 RSGARLST

-3297 QPKNKI
+3297 QPKNKP
-3303 LATHG
+3303 LETVLDCEAH
-3308 GDQKRVVTF
+3308 GDQKRSVTF
-3317 TETQQEA
+3317 TENQGQQGA
-3324 QTKPPVPA
+3324 SKPPTPSTTDPSA
-3332 GADAQPEVRKASPAP
+3332 EGRKASPAP
-3347 PSTPPASSGASFSA
+3347 SKSPTLEVPSVSSA
-3361 TVKADLHSP
+3361 TVTADLHSVHNTQVGP
-3370 SRKQLSISTE
+3370 AERGLEQGWVPPPKSG
-3380 SKEKREQWSLRSS
+3380 KEKSEQWGLRSS
-3393 LSPRGSISR
+3393 LSPPPSISR
-3402 GSTPTPP
+3402 PSTPTPP
-3409 SRSCSPVPPPHPI
+3409 P
-3422 SRTCSPLPPPP
+3422 RTCSPLPLSRTSSPLPLSRTSSPLLPPLPVLCTAPAPGPPLPPP
-3433 LPILGIHPCANFPQQ
+3433 LPPAPLLPLPPPPPGPPRIR
-3448 GASSCSTPES
+3448 TS
-3458 PEDLDTTALLGRNTD
+3458 PGDEDTTALLLRSD
-3473 TLLHISEDNGGTENP
+3473 TLLQLSEDEGTENP
-3488 LLVPLLVPLLSPRHS
+3488 LLTPLLCPPSPRWS
-3503 PALPSRRSPLP
+3503 PRQLPLP

>member
-1 MVKRKSLDDTDP
+1 M
-13 ECGKGIPFPIQTF
+13 
-26 LWRQTSAF
+26 
-34 LRPKLG
+34 
-40 KQYEASCVSFE
+40 
-51 RVLVENKLHGLSP
+51 
-64 ALSEAI
+64 
-70 QSISRWELVQAAL
+70 
-83 PHVLHCT
+83 
-90 AILLSNRNKL
+90 
-100 GHQDKLGVAETKL
+100 
-113 LHTLHWMLLEAAQ
+113 
-126 ECNHE
+126 
-131 PSLGHGWSGG
+131 
-141 SSSSA
+141 
-146 FLQPLGMGNQGSP
+146 
-159 PGRVGQSCPG
+159 
-169 SGTGSGSGVPRRSGS
+169 
-184 LEEDEHARNKL
+184 
-195 FHKSMA
+195 
-201 TVELFVFLFAPLI
+201 FVFFQ
-214 HRIKESDLTFRLASG
+214 ESDLTFRLASG
-229 LVLWQPMWEHRQPDV
+229 LVIWQPMWEHRQPDI
-244 PAFSALIKPVR
+244 PAFTSLIKPVR

-265 VNNQCSPCGSSNQGQ
+265 VNNQCSPCGSGNPSP

-286 CETAQSDSSSP
+286 CEAAQSDSSSP
-297 GAGEQSCRRGN
+297 AAGEQSCRRGN
-308 SVERGGP
+308 SVDKGGT
-315 SRPQAPPHDKGVSKK
+315 SQQAPPSKGPSKK
-330 KTSAPV
+330 KTSAPA
-336 GIPFSLAQRARYAT
+336 GLPPSLSQRARYAT

-372 ALMFYL
+372 ALMYYL

-383 ILEERPERPP
+383 ILEERPERNP
-393 EPLIPPLPR
+393 EPLVTPLPR

-427 SNEEAKSLSSET
+427 CNEEGKSLSTET
-439 FSKVSMTN
+439 FAKVSLTN
-447 LRRPAVPDLSSDLGM
+447 LRRQAVPDLSSDLGM
-462 NLFKKF
+462 NIFKKF

-497 FLLHDDHLDVSPTR
+497 FLLHEDHLDVSPTR

-517 SFSGVGDDRRAL
+517 SFSGLGDERRAL
-529 ERGGWQAT
+529 DRGGWQAT

-542 TRRGSSDTAADA
+542 TRRGSTDTAADA
-554 DSLSVKHSHSH
+554 DSLSAKHSHSH

-571 LPDHSNSHS
+571 MPDHSNSHS
-580 DNTVHAKGDVR
+580 DNTVKEVR
-591 SQISTITMATFN
+591 SQISTITMAAFN

-621 KKLCNPVSIPEIP
+621 KKLCNPVAVPEIP
-634 TEPLACANLPRSFT
+634 AEPLACANLPRSFT

-659 GDSIEG
+659 GESIEG
-665 TNNFILKNGMLDL
+665 TNNFVQKNGMLDL

-689 THDISSRICDVS
+689 SHDISSRICDVA
-701 LNIIDCLLQLGV
+701 LNIIDCLLQLGS
-713 VPGMGKKLTKPKDKE
+713 G
-728 NDEMRLP
+728 
-735 KEGANQSLGGA
+735 
-746 QGGVSGGC
+746 QGSK
-754 MGAAPGGGGG
+754 
-764 DGGGGSGGSGGGSGG
+764 
-779 SGGGSRDDVTENKK
+779 DDVKNNKDNEKTDENS
-793 KDGKDDGSLLS
+793 GLS

-856 FRQTMRDYVNKD
+856 FRQTMREYVNKD

-880 LGFCMEPVTDKYGS
+880 LGFCMEPITDKYGS
-894 AGERSRREKKRNLDK
+894 AGERSRRAKKRNIDK
-909 AGFGNNFTTGDNK
+909 AGFGNNFATGDNK

-972 SHGNVFRR
+972 AHGNVFRR
-980 VALSALLDSAEKL
+980 VALSALLDSAEKV
-993 ATAKKPE
+993 TTTKKPDE
-1000 EKEEIVIIKQTMPR
+1000 RDENKQLGLR

-1024 GAQPSTAAD
+1024 GQVSSAAD
-1033 ECRSCI
+1033 ECRSYI
-1039 SSRPPQTPEHDDQ
+1039 SSRLPQTPEHDEQ
-1052 IPGALLGRKDFWR
+1052 IP
-1065 KMFKSQSA
+1065 
-1073 ASDTSSQSEQD
+1073 
-1084 TSECTTAH
+1084 
-1092 SGTTTDRRSRSRSRR
+1092 
-1107 ISLRKKLKL
+1107 
-1116 PIGNWLKRSSL
+1116 
-1127 SGLTDGV
+1127 
-1134 EDLLD
+1134 
-1139 ISSVDRLSFIRQSSK
+1139 
-1154 VKFTSNVKLSEVGGV
+1154 
-1169 EYGRDEEENFFKRL
+1169 
-1183 GKWRSGRRNPSKL
+1183 
-1196 HHTEEKDGPQGFQER
+1196 
-1211 LAASQE
+1211 
-1217 AMKNKN
+1217 
-1223 VVNLGAIRQG
+1223 
-1233 MKRFQFLLNCCEP
+1233 
-1246 GTIPDASILAAAL
+1246 
-1259 DLEAPV
+1259 
-1265 VARASL
+1265 
-1271 FLECA
+1271 
-1276 RFVHRCNRGNWPEWM
+1276 
-1291 KGHHVNITKRGLSR
+1291 
-1305 GRSPIVGNKRNQKLQ
+1305 
-1320 WNAAKHFCQWGDAIG
+1320 
-1335 TRLSELCHSDSESP
+1335 
-1349 ANILGFIYDE
+1349 
-1359 ETKRRMRKEDEEE
+1359 
-1372 DFLDDNTVNPTK
+1372 
-1384 CGCPFALKMAAC
+1384 
-1396 QLLLEITTFLRE
+1396 
-1408 TFPCLPRPRT
+1408 
-1418 EPQVDLD
+1418 
-1425 SGRLRL
+1425 
-1431 NPELGRHRYE
+1431 
-1441 RKISF
+1441 
-1446 AGILDDEDGHDSLNS
+1446 
-1461 SSHTLKSDTPSD
+1461 
-1473 EKKVQEPLAPI
+1473 API
-1484 RKIRIGGSRLL
+1484 RRIRIGGSRLL
-1495 QIKGARSFKVKKGG
+1495 QIKGARSFRVKKGG

-1518 SLKSTKMPRQDSES
+1518 SLKSTKLSRQDSES
-1532 ENDEGLLSQSRD
+1532 ENEEGLLSQTQSRD
-1544 TVTDIGSPWSTSE
+1544 TVTDIGSPFSTSE
-1557 PSIEPEGSGGTGGPE
+1557 PSIEPEGQSSGGTE

-1592 SFICTHVEFC
+1592 SFICTHIDFC
-1602 HPRCYQHHSRSCARL
+1602 HPRCYQHHGRSCARL
-1617 VRAVKLLYGETVDSL
+1617 VRAIKLVYGESVDSL
-1632 REDRAG
+1632 RDDSGSAHIG
-1638 NVSGRAKRNKEC
+1638 GRAKKNKEC
-1650 SDKSSLRTPSMKRR
+1650 SDKSCLRTPSMKRK
-1664 PTDSNAD
+1664 PNDNSTE

-1686 MSLAP
+1686 MSLSP

-1698 KAAPILTEDMYG
+1698 KAAPILTDGMYG
-1710 DVQPA
+1710 DIQPA

-1747 EMMMA
+1747 EMMTA
-1752 EFQHAEASQRIN
+1752 EFQHQEACQRIN
-1764 SVFKFYTLW
+1764 SILKFYTLW

-1812 PMFDPPWVPSNTGSV
+1812 PIFDPPWVPQTTGSV
-1827 QDPINEDNSKS
+1827 QDPINEDQSKS

-1883 CYEPTCGP
+1883 CYEPTCSP

-1899 EAVNLASRRMSV
+1899 EVVNLASRRLSV
-1911 TPSCASS
+1911 SPSCASS

-1930 VWSVRSVAS
+1930 IWSVRSLAS
-1939 AEDEENATE
+1939 AEDEENTTE
-1948 HTPTHHMLQPPQAV
+1948 HTPTHHMLQPPQSV

-2021 RQDELMYMLRKLL
+2021 RQDELIYMLRKLL
-2034 MNIGDLPAQ
+2034 LNIGDMPAQ

-2069 AISATLTFLWEVVGY
+2069 AISATLTFLWEVVVY

-2135 EDTQFEALLKECLE
+2135 EDTQFDALLKECLE
-2149 FFNIPEARSAHYF
+2149 FFNIPDARSAHYF

-2171 HYSKTF
+2171 HYNKTY

-2228 QNMPAVHKQSHV
+2228 QRIPSMHKQSHV

-2254 RTAIDGEFS
+2254 RTAIDAEFS
-2263 LFSEPQ
+2263 LFNEPQ
-2269 GKELFGLDTLH
+2269 GKELFGFDTLH

-2298 YPWGDEIM
+2298 YPWGDEMM

-2358 AYADYES
+2358 VYADYES

-2380 YILHRKPFILQLFA
+2380 YILHRKPFVLQLFA

-2419 FDLLV
+2419 FDLMV

-2461 ITESIKL
+2461 ISEAIKL
-2468 CVTVV
+2468 CVTVA
-2473 AYAPESFRSL
+2473 AYAPESFRSF

-2490 ALVPCFLQKLK
+2490 ALVPCYLQKLK
-2501 SNTMTMES
+2501 SNTVTMES

-2530 LYSSETLTRPMTAP
+2530 LYSSESLTRPMTAP
-2544 QLSRCDQGHKG
+2544 QISRGDQGHKG
-2555 ATTANHAMSG
+2555 GTTANHTMSG
-2565 GPNTSRLVSNIRDN
+2565 GINTRDN
-2579 LHLLEEG
+2579 LHLVEEG
-2586 QGMPREELDERIAR
+2586 QGMPKEELDERNAR

-2670 SRGLRRYITEMLP
+2670 SRGLRRYIMEMLP
-2683 ITDWSAETVRPALIL
+2683 ITDWSSEAVRPALIL

-2713 PTLRCARPQALC
+2713 PTLRRQ
-2725 TRSVAALRAL
+2725 VE
-2735 YSFTTVPLLW
+2735 W
-2745 RNSGVKSSSCLPV
+2745 E
-2758 SSLAGHATPW
+2758 
-2768 GVSLFLSPVSAAA
+2768 AA
-2781 SLGMCAP
+2781 SNLIEGI
-2788 ACVCPSDLDVVCL
+2788 CL
-2801 RRTAKV
+2801 T
-2807 VRLLLLALLIDVFVS
+2807 LQ
-2822 SSVSAFTRQPIISF
+2822 RQPIISF

-2933 GQSPGT
+2933 
-2939 QDSPHLEQP
+2939 DSPHLEQP
-2948 EHVQDQELHAGC
+2948 EVFLLLQTVINILLPPRIISTSRTKNFMLDAS
-2960 LPAHCSTPGD
+2960 PAHCSTPGD
-2970 QGKDLRR
+2970 TGKDLRR

-2998 FERQLGNQWYRLSLQ
+2998 FERSLGNQWYRLSLQ

-3045 RPYIQC
+3045 RPFIQC

-3144 QESQPSRQP
+3144 QDSQPSRQP

-3158 SRTDEDEE
+3158 SRTDEDD
-3166 PEQEENDSIS
+3166 EENDSMS

-3190 IISQRRFSS
+3190 VMSQRRFSS
-3199 YATGNASAQSEPG
+3199 HVTGSASLQPEATR
-3212 TRSTMLPSQSEP
+3212 TTMLPSQ
-3224 NVLDESQGL
+3224 
-3233 EEGNLSR
+3233 R

-3246 EPGQQNLLLQP
+3246 EPGQQNLLIQP
-3257 PLGRNR
+3257 PLGRKR

-3269 RPLLSIPKNEPRGAG
+3269 RPLLSIPKTEPRG
-3284 RSGARLSA
+3284 RSGARLST

-3297 QPKNKI
+3297 QPKNKP
-3303 LATHG
+3303 LETLLDCEAH
-3308 GDQKRVVTF
+3308 GDQKRSVTF
-3317 TETQQEA
+3317 TETQNQQACQGTAE
-3324 QTKPPVPA
+3324 TPA
-3332 GADAQPEVRKASPAP
+3332 EGARASPAP
-3347 PSTPPASSGASFSA
+3347 SKSPTLEVPPVVTA
-3361 TVKADLHSP
+3361 TVNPDFRTQGP
-3370 SRKQLSISTE
+3370 SSI
-3380 SKEKREQWSLRSS
+3380 R
-3393 LSPRGSISR
+3393 
-3402 GSTPTPP
+3402 
-3409 SRSCSPVPPPHPI
+3409 
-3422 SRTCSPLPPPP
+3422 
-3433 LPILGIHPCANFPQQ
+3433 
-3448 GASSCSTPES
+3448 ES
-3458 PEDLDTTALLGRNTD
+3458 PGDEDTTALLPPCD
-3473 TLLHISEDNGGTENP
+3473 TLLQLSEDDGTENP
-3488 LLVPLLVPLLSPRHS
+3488 LLTPLLSTPSPRHS
-3503 PALPSRRSPLP
+3503 SYRFPLP

>member
-1 MVKRKSLDDTDP
+1 MVKRKSLDDNEP

-64 ALSEAI
+64 ALSDAI

-90 AILLSNRNKL
+90 SILLSNRNKL

-113 LHTLHWMLLEAAQ
+113 LHTLHWMLLDAAQ

-131 PSLGHGWSGG
+131 PSLSHGWSAG
-141 SSSSA
+141 SSGGGA
-146 FLQPLGMGNQGSP
+146 FLQPLGNQGSS
-159 PGRVGQSCPG
+159 PGAPG
-169 SGTGSGSGVPRRSGS
+169 SCSSSALGGSGPHHSNSQ
-184 LEEDEHARNKL
+184 LEEDEHARAKW

-214 HRIKESDLTFRLASG
+214 HRIKESDLTFRLVSG
-229 LVLWQPMWEHRQPDV
+229 LIIWQPMWEHRQPDI
-244 PAFSALIKPVR
+244 PAFTALIKPVR

-265 VNNQCSPCGSSNQGQ
+265 ISNQCSPRGSGNPGP

-286 CETAQSDSSSP
+286 CEAGHSDSSSSA
-297 GAGEQSCRRGN
+297 AGEHSCRRGN
-308 SVERGGP
+308 SVEKGGP
-315 SRPQAPPHDKGVSKK
+315 SQQPPLVKGPTKK
-330 KTSAPV
+330 KTSAPAGV
-336 GIPFSLAQRARYAT
+336 PASLSQHARYAT

-372 ALMFYL
+372 ALMYYL

-383 ILEERPERPP
+383 ILEERPERVP
-393 EPLIPPLPR
+393 EPLVTPLPR

-427 SNEEAKSLSSET
+427 CNEEGKSLSTET
-439 FSKVSMTN
+439 FTKVSLTN
-447 LRRPAVPDLSSDLGM
+447 LRRQAVPDLSSDLGM
-462 NLFKKF
+462 NIFKKF

-497 FLLHDDHLDVSPTR
+497 FLLHEDHLDVSPTR

-517 SFSGVGDDRRAL
+517 SFSGLGDDRRTL
-529 ERGGWQAT
+529 DRGGWQAT

-542 TRRGSSDTAADA
+542 TRRGSTDTAADA
-554 DSLSVKHSHSH
+554 DSLSTKHSHSH
-565 HSLLRD
+565 HSLLREM
-571 LPDHSNSHS
+571 PDHSNSHME
-580 DNTVHAKGDVR
+580 NTVKEVR
-591 SQISTITMATFN
+591 SQISTITMAAFN

-621 KKLCNPVSIPEIP
+621 KRLCNPVVVPEMP
-634 TEPLACANLPRSFT
+634 VEPLACANLPRSFT
-648 DSCINYSCLEE
+648 DSCINYSCQEE
-659 GDSIEG
+659 GDNIEG
-665 TNNFILKNGMLDL
+665 TNNFVQKNGMLDL
-678 TAILRALYAVL
+678 TAVLRALYAVL
-689 THDISSRICDVS
+689 SHDISSRICDVA
-701 LNIIDCLLQLGV
+701 LNIIDSLLQLGV
-713 VPGMGKKLTKPKDKE
+713 VPGVGKKLSKPDNKE
-728 NDEMRLP
+728 NEEVRAKDAV
-735 KEGANQSLGGA
+735 GHSLG
-746 QGGVSGGC
+746 
-754 MGAAPGGGGG
+754 GGGGG
-764 DGGGGSGGSGGGSGG
+764 DGGSGGGGGGGSGGGSGQG
-779 SGGGSRDDVTENKK
+779 SKDDVKNNKDSDKKEEN
-793 KDGKDDGSLLS
+793 SSLS
-804 THRLALTMLIKIV
+804 THRLALSMLIKIV

-845 LTNLYKLDKVQ
+845 LTNLYKRDKLQ

-880 LGFCMEPVTDKYGS
+880 LGFCMEPITDKYSS
-894 AGERSRREKKRNLDK
+894 AGERSRRAKKRNIDK
-909 AGFGNNFTTGDNK
+909 AGFGNNFTTNDNK

-972 SHGNVFRR
+972 AHGNVFRR
-980 VALSALLDSAEKL
+980 VALSALLDSAEKVT
-993 ATAKKPE
+993 AAKKPE
-1000 EKEEIVIIKQTMPR
+1000 EKDESKLQAPR
-1014 RSEVGVSGEK
+1014 RAAILGLNAESYVCTWSEAGVSGEK
-1024 GAQPSTAAD
+1024 GQVSSAAD
-1033 ECRSCI
+1033 ECRSYI
-1039 SSRPPQTPEHDDQ
+1039 SSRPPQTPEHEDQ

-1154 VKFTSNVKLSEVGGV
+1154 VKFTSAVKLSEGV
-1169 EYGRDEEENFFKRL
+1169 AAGPEYSRDEEENFFKRL

-1196 HHTEEKDGPQGFQER
+1196 HHTEEKDGPHGFQER

-1217 AMKNKN
+1217 AIKNKN

-1259 DLEAPV
+1259 DLEAPI

-1335 TRLSELCHSDSESP
+1335 TRLSELCHCDSESP
-1349 ANILGFIYDE
+1349 ANILGYIYDE
-1359 ETKRRMRKEDEEE
+1359 EAKRRMRKEDEEE
-1372 DFLDDNTVNPTK
+1372 DYLDDNTVNPTK

-1418 EPQVDLD
+1418 EPLVDLE
-1425 SGRLRL
+1425 SCRLRL
-1431 NPELGRHRYE
+1431 DPELGRHRYE

-1446 AGILDDEDGHDSLNS
+1446 AGILDDEDGRDSLNS
-1461 SSHTLKSDTPSD
+1461 SSHTLKSDTICD
-1473 EKKVQEPLAPI
+1473 EKKAQEATAPI

-1495 QIKGARSFKVKKGG
+1495 QIKGARSFRIKKGG

-1518 SLKSTKMPRQDSES
+1518 SLKSTKMSRQDSES
-1532 ENDEGLLSQSRD
+1532 ENEEGILSQTNSRD
-1544 TVTDIGSPWSTSE
+1544 TVTDIGSPCSTSE
-1557 PSIEPEGSGGTGGPE
+1557 PSIEPEGQSSSGTE

-1592 SFICTHVEFC
+1592 SFICTHIDFC
-1602 HPRCYQHHSRSCARL
+1602 HPRCYQHHNRSCARL
-1617 VRAVKLLYGETVDSL
+1617 VRAIKLVYSETVDSL
-1632 REDRAG
+1632 REDAGATAVGIMSARAQ
-1638 NVSGRAKRNKEC
+1638 KNKEC
-1650 SDKSSLRTPSMKRR
+1650 SDKSCLRTPSMKRR
-1664 PTDSNAD
+1664 PTESNTE

-1686 MSLAP
+1686 MSLSP

-1698 KAAPILTEDMYG
+1698 KAAPILTDDMYG
-1710 DVQPA
+1710 DIQPA

-1728 AAAAAMFL
+1728 AASAAMFL

-1752 EFQHAEASQRIN
+1752 EFQHPEACQRIN
-1764 SVFKFYTLW
+1764 SIFKFYTLW

-1812 PMFDPPWVPSNTGSV
+1812 PIFDPPWVPQNTGSV
-1827 QDPINEDNSKS
+1827 QDPINEDQSFPTLIQSVHAIKS

-1877 PVAQEA
+1877 PVAQES
-1883 CYEPTCGP
+1883 CYEPTCSP
-1891 PPEQEEEE
+1891 PSEQEEEAE
-1899 EAVNLASRRMSV
+1899 EVVNLASRRLSV
-1911 TPSCASS
+1911 SPSCASS

-1930 VWSVRSVAS
+1930 VWSVRSLAS
-1939 AEDEENATE
+1939 AEDEENTTE
-1948 HTPTHHMLQPPQAV
+1948 HTPTHHMVQPPQAV

-1970 VLPIVHLMEDGEVRE
+1970 VLPIVHLMEDGGVRE

-2034 MNIGDLPAQ
+2034 LNIGDLPAQ

-2171 HYSKTF
+2171 HYSKTY

-2228 QNMPAVHKQSHV
+2228 QHMPAVHKQSHV

-2254 RTAIDGEFS
+2254 RTAIDAEFS
-2263 LFSEPQ
+2263 LFNEQQ
-2269 GKELFGLDTLH
+2269 GNELFGLDTLH

-2298 YPWGDEIM
+2298 YPWGDEMM

-2314 ALLLHPEDSSLLR
+2314 ALLLHPEDSALVR
-2327 QYTATAINTAV
+2327 QHTATAINTAV

-2358 AYADYES
+2358 VYADYEG

-2394 SVAPLLEFTTS
+2394 SVAPLLEFNTNTS
-2405 TSTGLSKGVSAQCL
+2405 SGLSKGVSAQCL
-2419 FDLLV
+2419 FDLLI
-2424 SLEGETLDA
+2424 SLEGETQDA

-2461 ITESIKL
+2461 ISDSIKL
-2468 CVTVV
+2468 CVTVA

-2490 ALVPCFLQKLK
+2490 ALVPCYLQKLK
-2501 SNTMTMES
+2501 NNTMTMES

-2530 LYSSETLTRPMTAP
+2530 LYSSEALTRPMTAP
-2544 QLSRCDQGHKG
+2544 QISRCDQGHKG
-2555 ATTANHAMSG
+2555 GTTANHTMSG
-2565 GPNTSRLVSNIRDN
+2565 GVNTRDN

-2640 ELLDIKSHM
+2640 ELLDMKSHM

-2670 SRGLRRYITEMLP
+2670 SRGLRRYIMEMLP
-2683 ITDWSAETVRPALIL
+2683 ITDWSSEAVRPALIL

-2713 PTLRCARPQALC
+2713 PTLRRQ
-2725 TRSVAALRAL
+2725 VE
-2735 YSFTTVPLLW
+2735 W
-2745 RNSGVKSSSCLPV
+2745 E
-2758 SSLAGHATPW
+2758 
-2768 GVSLFLSPVSAAA
+2768 AA
-2781 SLGMCAP
+2781 SNLIEGI
-2788 ACVCPSDLDVVCL
+2788 CL
-2801 RRTAKV
+2801 T
-2807 VRLLLLALLIDVFVS
+2807 LQ
-2822 SSVSAFTRQPIISF
+2822 RQSIISF

-2892 ALKDDF
+2892 ALKEDF
-2898 PLSHVISPFTNQE
+2898 PLNHVISPFTNQE

-2933 GQSPGT
+2933 
-2939 QDSPHLEQP
+2939 DSPHLEQP
-2948 EHVQDQELHAGC
+2948 EIVLLLQTVINILLPPRIISTSRTKNFMLDAS
-2960 LPAHCSTPGD
+2960 PAHCSTPGD
-2970 QGKDLRR
+2970 TGKDLRR

-2998 FERQLGNQWYRLSLQ
+2998 FERSLGNQWYRLSLQ

-3045 RPYIQC
+3045 RPFIQC

-3144 QESQPSRQP
+3144 QDSQPSRQP

-3158 SRTDEDEE
+3158 SRTDEDD
-3166 PEQEENDSIS
+3166 EENDSIS

-3190 IISQRRFSS
+3190 LISERRFSS
-3199 YATGNASAQSEPG
+3199 HATGSATLQPEAP
-3212 TRSTMLPSQSEP
+3212 RSTMLPSH
-3224 NVLDESQGL
+3224 
-3233 EEGNLSR
+3233 R
-3240 VASVQS
+3240 VASIQS
-3246 EPGQQNLLLQP
+3246 EPGQQNLLIQP
-3257 PLGRNR
+3257 PLGRKR

-3269 RPLLSIPKNEPRGAG
+3269 RPLLSIPKTEPRG
-3284 RSGARLSA
+3284 RSGARLST

-3297 QPKNKI
+3297 QPKNKPMET
-3303 LATHG
+3303 LLDCEAAQ
-3308 GDQKRVVTF
+3308 GDQKRSVTF
-3317 TETQQEA
+3317 TETQSQ
-3324 QTKPPVPA
+3324 QTCSGAGKPSSPSGKDVIAEGKKTNIATSKPPMLEVPS
-3332 GADAQPEVRKASPAP
+3332 AS
-3347 PSTPPASSGASFSA
+3347 SA
-3361 TVKADLHSP
+3361 TVIADLHSP
-3370 SRKQLSISTE
+3370 AKTQVAPTMSI
-3380 SKEKREQWSLRSS
+3380 KEKREQWSLRSS
-3393 LSPRGSISR
+3393 LSPPASISR
-3402 GSTPTPP
+3402 TSTPTPP
-3409 SRSCSPVPPPHPI
+3409 SHPCSPLSRSRTSSPL
-3422 SRTCSPLPPPP
+3422 SRTCSPLPPSLPVLGTAAFPGPP
-3433 LPILGIHPCANFPQQ
+3433 QPPALSLPPSPRVPPPTAGRNR
-3448 GASSCSTPES
+3448 ES
-3458 PEDLDTTALLGRNTD
+3458 PGDADTAALLPHSNT
-3473 TLLHISEDNGGTENP
+3473 LVQLSEDEGTENP
-3488 LLVPLLVPLLSPRHS
+3488 LLTPLLSTSS
-3503 PALPSRRSPLP
+3503 PRRSPCRIP
-3514 LSPVDLDLDESHV
+3514 LSPGDLDSGESHV

>member
-1 MVKRKSLDDTDP
+1 MVKRKSLDDSEQENRSYDV
-13 ECGKGIPFPIQTF
+13 F
-26 LWRQTSAF
+26 
-34 LRPKLG
+34 
-40 KQYEASCVSFE
+40 CVICPQSFE

-64 ALSEAI
+64 ALTEAI

-90 AILLSNRNKL
+90 SILLSNRNKL

-126 ECNHE
+126 ECHQD
-131 PSLGHGWSGG
+131 LGHGWSGG
-141 SSSSA
+141 GSSGSSA
-146 FLQPLGMGNQGSP
+146 FLQPLGNQGNVE
-159 PGRVGQSCPG
+159 RNG
-169 SGTGSGSGVPRRSGS
+169 STP
-184 LEEDEHARNKL
+184 EENEYARAKL
-195 FHKSMA
+195 YHKNMA

-214 HRIKESDLTFRLASG
+214 NRIKESDLTFRLASG
-229 LVLWQPMWEHRQPDV
+229 LVIWQPMWEHRQPDV
-244 PAFSALIKPVR
+244 PAFSALIKPMR
-255 NIVTAKRNSP
+255 NIV
-265 VNNQCSPCGSSNQGQ
+265 
-280 MGFQVV
+280 V
-286 CETAQSDSSSP
+286 CESAQSDSSSP
-297 GAGEQSCRRGN
+297 SVTDQSCRRGN
-308 SVERGGP
+308 SVERGG
-315 SRPQAPPHDKGVSKK
+315 SSQRPYERTPGGMSVC
-330 KTSAPV
+330 
-336 GIPFSLAQRARYAT
+336 QRARYAT

-372 ALMFYL
+372 ALIFYL

-383 ILEERPERPP
+383 ILQEKPERPP
-393 EPLIPPLPR
+393 EPPIAPLPR
-402 PRSSSMVAATP
+402 PRSSSMVAAAP
-413 SLVNTHKTQDMSLK
+413 SLVNTHKTQDMTLK
-427 SNEEAKSLSSET
+427 CNEEGRSLSSET
-439 FSKVSMTN
+439 FSKVSVTN
-447 LRRPAVPDLSSDLGM
+447 LRRQAVPDLASDMGI
-462 NLFKKF
+462 NIFKKF

-497 FLLHDDHLDVSPTR
+497 FLMHEDHLDVSPTR

-517 SFSGVGDDRRAL
+517 SFSGLGDERRPL
-529 ERGGWQAT
+529 ERGGWPST

-542 TRRGSSDTAADA
+542 TRRGSTDTAGDI
-554 DSLSVKHSHSH
+554 DSLGAKHSHSH
-565 HSLLRD
+565 HN

-580 DNTVHAKGDVR
+580 ENTIKEGVR

-608 FNVGYAD
+608 FNVGYTD
-615 FFTEHM
+615 FFTEHI
-621 KKLCNPVSIPEIP
+621 KKLCNPNPIPEMP
-634 TEPLACANLPRSFT
+634 CEPLACSNLPRSLT

-659 GDSIEG
+659 RDTIEG

-678 TAILRALYAVL
+678 TAVLRALYAVL
-689 THDISSRICDVS
+689 THDISSRICDVA
-701 LNIIDCLLQLGV
+701 LNIIECLLQLGV
-713 VPGMGKKLTKPKDKE
+713 VPDLAKKVSKPEDKPKE
-728 NDEMRLP
+728 AELA
-735 KEGANQSLGGA
+735 KEGAGQSVGGA
-746 QGGVSGGC
+746 HGGASGST
-754 MGAAPGGGGG
+754 GAAPSGGNGDGDGG
-764 DGGGGSGGSGGGSGG
+764 DGGGGG
-779 SGGGSRDDVTENKK
+779 SGGGSRNDIKNNKDNK
-793 KDGKDDGSLLS
+793 EEDSSLS

-830 RGLSGDRLRMQAQNC
+830 RGLSGDRLRMQVTMSAQNC
-845 LTNLYKLDKVQ
+845 LTSLYKLDKVQ
-856 FRQTMRDYVNKD
+856 FRQTMKEYVNKD

-880 LGFCMEPVTDKYGS
+880 LGFCMEPITD
-894 AGERSRREKKRNLDK
+894 NK
-909 AGFGNNFTTGDNK
+909 AGFGNNFATGGDK

-993 ATAKKPE
+993 NATKKPD
-1000 EKEEIVIIKQTMPR
+1000 EKDDSKHTGQKRLESDI
-1014 RSEVGVSGEK
+1014 EK
-1024 GAQPSTAAD
+1024 HFKAFMLRTTKIPST
-1033 ECRSCI
+1033 S
-1039 SSRPPQTPEHDDQ
+1039 PEQ

-1127 SGLTDGV
+1127 SGLADGV

-1154 VKFTSNVKLSEVGGV
+1154 VKFTSAVKLSEGSAL
-1169 EYGRDEEENFFKRL
+1169 EYGREEEENFFKRL
-1183 GKWRSGRRNPSKL
+1183 GC
-1196 HHTEEKDGPQGFQER
+1196 HGFQER
-1211 LAASQE
+1211 LVTSQE
-1217 AMKNKN
+1217 AIKNKN
-1223 VVNLGAIRQG
+1223 IVNLGAIRQG

-1305 GRSPIVGNKRNQKLQ
+1305 GRSPVAGNKRNNKLQ
-1320 WNAAKHFCQWGDAIG
+1320 WNAAKHFYQWGDAIG

-1349 ANILGFIYDE
+1349 ANILGFIYDDE
-1359 ETKRRMRKEDEEE
+1359 SKRRARKEDEEE
-1372 DFLDDNTVNPTK
+1372 DFLDDNTVNPSK
-1384 CGCPFALKMAAC
+1384 CACPFALKMAAC

-1418 EPQVDLD
+1418 EPLVDLE
-1425 SGRLRL
+1425 SCRL
-1431 NPELGRHRYE
+1431 
-1441 RKISF
+1441 KISF

-1461 SSHTLKSDTPSD
+1461 SSHTLKSDTACD
-1473 EKKVQEPLAPI
+1473 EKKSSQEPL
-1484 RKIRIGGSRLL
+1484 
-1495 QIKGARSFKVKKGG
+1495 
-1509 SLSSIRRAG
+1509 
-1518 SLKSTKMPRQDSES
+1518 
-1532 ENDEGLLSQSRD
+1532 
-1544 TVTDIGSPWSTSE
+1544 GSPWSASE
-1557 PSIEPEGSGGTGGPE
+1557 PSIEPEGGGSTGGVE

-1592 SFICTHVEFC
+1592 SFICTHVDFC
-1602 HPRCYQHHSRSCARL
+1602 HPRCYQRHSRSCARL
-1617 VRAVKLLYGETVDSL
+1617 VRAIKLLYGETVDSL
-1632 REDRAG
+1632 RE
-1638 NVSGRAKRNKEC
+1638 NSSGISINTRAKKSKEC
-1650 SDKSSLRTPSMKRR
+1650 SDKSCLRTPSMKRR
-1664 PTDSNAD
+1664 PTDSSAE
-1671 GKKDTG
+1671 GKKDSG
-1677 MLKYIRNQV
+1677 MLKYIRTQV

-1698 KAAPILTEDMYG
+1698 KAAPILTDDMYG
-1710 DVQPA
+1710 DIQPA
-1715 AWELLLSVDEHMA
+1715 AWELLLSVDEHIA

-1752 EFQHAEASQRIN
+1752 EFQHSEASQRIN
-1764 SVFKFYTLW
+1764 SVLKFYTIW

-1812 PMFDPPWVPSNTGSV
+1812 PMFDPPWVP
-1827 QDPINEDNSKS
+1827 INAGTVPDAISEDQSKS

-1850 AEHILKNLQ
+1850 AEHILKNMQ

-1877 PVAQEA
+1877 PIAQEA
-1883 CYEPTCGP
+1883 CYEPTCSP

-1899 EAVNLASRRMSV
+1899 DVVNLASRRLSV
-1911 TPSCASS
+1911 SPSCASS

-1930 VWSVRSVAS
+1930 VWSVRSVVS
-1939 AEDEENATE
+1939 AEDDENTTE
-1948 HTPTHHMLQPPQAV
+1948 HTPTHHMLQPPQSV

-1970 VLPIVHLMEDGEVRE
+1970 VLPIVHLMEDGDVRE
-1985 DGVAVSAVAQQILW
+1985 DGVAVSAVAQQVLW

-2034 MNIGDLPAQ
+2034 LNIGDLPAQ

-2171 HYSKTF
+2171 HYAKTY

-2187 VSPQLNLVHMLPEKG
+2187 VSPQLNLVHMAPEKG

-2228 QNMPAVHKQSHV
+2228 QRMPAMHKQSHV

-2254 RTAIDGEFS
+2254 RTAIDAEFT
-2263 LFSEPQ
+2263 LFNEPL
-2269 GKELFGLDTLH
+2269 GKELFGMDTLH

-2314 ALLLHPEDSSLLR
+2314 ALLLHPEDSALLR

-2358 AYADYES
+2358 TYADYES
-2365 NPLLRQGIEFCCRQF
+2365 NPLLRRGIEFCCRQF

-2394 SVAPLLEFTTS
+2394 SVAPLLEFTTC

-2424 SLEGETLDA
+2424 SLEGETADG

-2450 FCYGNEDLAFS
+2450 FCYGNEDLVFS
-2461 ITESIKL
+2461 ISESIKL

-2473 AYAPESFRSL
+2473 AYAPESYRSL

-2490 ALVPCFLQKLK
+2490 ALVPCYLQKLK
-2501 SNTMTMES
+2501 SNSQALES
-2509 ASAARDEIAAIA
+2509 VSVARDEIAAIA

-2530 LYSSETLTRPMTAP
+2530 LPMTAP
-2544 QLSRCDQGHKG
+2544 QMSRSDQGHKG
-2555 ATTANHAMSG
+2555 GTTANHTMSG
-2565 GPNTSRLVSNIRDN
+2565 GPNTRSDQYLVFWLSDN
-2579 LHLLEEG
+2579 LHLMEEG

-2655 HALLKLAPYDTLTME
+2655 HSLLKLAPYDTLTME

-2683 ITDWSAETVRPALIL
+2683 ITDWSSEAVRPALIL

-2713 PTLRCARPQALC
+2713 PTLRCARPQALYS
-2725 TRSVAALRAL
+2725 RSVLWLLAGFLPL
-2735 YSFTTVPLLW
+2735 PFLSVNTLVSVLPPLL
-2745 RNSGVKSSSCLPV
+2745 
-2758 SSLAGHATPW
+2758 
-2768 GVSLFLSPVSAAA
+2768 
-2781 SLGMCAP
+2781 
-2788 ACVCPSDLDVVCL
+2788 
-2801 RRTAKV
+2801 
-2807 VRLLLLALLIDVFVS
+2807 
-2822 SSVSAFTRQPIISF
+2822 
-2836 LPHLRSLINVC
+2836 HLRMRGC
-2847 VNLVMGVVGPS
+2847 VMGVVGPS

-2880 TAVVRLVALQIQ
+2880 TAVVRLVAMQIQ

-2933 GQSPGT
+2933 
-2939 QDSPHLEQP
+2939 DSPQIEQAEVFLLLQTVINILLP
-2948 EHVQDQELHAGC
+2948 PRIISTSRSKNFVLDAS
-2960 LPAHCSTPGD
+2960 PAHCSTPGET
-2970 QGKDLRR
+2970 GKDLRR

-3045 RPYIQC
+3045 RPFIQC
-3051 KLLTQPADSQ
+3051 KLLTQPAESQ

-3079 PRPLCKSSLFA
+3079 PRSLCKSSLFA

-3144 QESQPSRQP
+3144 QDSQPSRQP

-3158 SRTDEDEE
+3158 SRTDEEE
-3166 PEQEENDSIS
+3166 EENDSIS
-3176 IPSVVSEHEAFLPR
+3176 IPSVVSEHEAFFPSLV
-3190 IISQRRFSS
+3190 SQRRFSS
-3199 YATGNASAQSEPG
+3199 HATGSSSAQKEPG
-3212 TRSTMLPSQSEP
+3212 LSTMLPSHSEP
-3224 NVLDESQGL
+3224 NVLDESQGML

-3246 EPGQQNLLLQP
+3246 EPGHQNLLLQP
-3257 PLGRNR
+3257 PLGRKR

-3269 RPLLSIPKNEPRGAG
+3269 RPLLSIPRVQDEA
-3284 RSGARLSA
+3284 RSRHGARLST

-3297 QPKNKI
+3297 QPKNK
-3303 LATHG
+3303 AVERAHC
-3308 GDQKRVVTF
+3308 DQKRVVTF
-3317 TETQQEA
+3317 TETQQEPSFSIITLILHLQA
-3324 QTKPPVPA
+3324 SPLAKGLAKREQGSIRGVL
-3332 GADAQPEVRKASPAP
+3332 SPAP
-3347 PSTPPASSGASFSA
+3347 SSAPAS
-3361 TVKADLHSP
+3361 
-3370 SRKQLSISTE
+3370 
-3380 SKEKREQWSLRSS
+3380 RS
-3393 LSPRGSISR
+3393 
-3402 GSTPTPP
+3402 
-3409 SRSCSPVPPPHPI
+3409 
-3422 SRTCSPLPPPP
+3422 CSPLPPP
-3433 LPILGIHPCANFPQQ
+3433 LPVL
-3448 GASSCSTPES
+3448 STPVRLAAAQIRES
-3458 PEDLDTTALLGRNTD
+3458 PEDEETSGLLQNTD
-3473 TLLHISEDNGGTENP
+3473 TSLQTGEEQGMENP
-3488 LLVPLLVPLLSPRHS
+3488 LLTSLLSPH
-3503 PALPSRRSPLP
+3503 ALSPLP